1 MKFFLLLKATELSG
15 AACGVKCLG
24 CVTDRKLYVLSI
36 HLVRMSLKAKGRV
49 EKHSSNYWES

>member
-1 MKFFLLLKATELSG
+1 MKFLLLRKATELSG
-15 AACGVKCLG
+15 GVCGSKCLG
-24 CVTDRKLYVLSI
+24 SVTDRKLYVLSI

>member
-15 AACGVKCLG
+15 AVCGSKCLG
-24 CVTDRKLYVLSI
+24 SVRHRKLEVLSI